1 MDGPESEQKKL
12 VNAIE
17 TEVPRDDS
25 QNYVQQPSCNKFH
38 ESIFSSRDDT
48 MVATIDD
55 DIEKIE
61 PLKISIKLVKIVLT
75 LFVDSGS
82 ACRFLDSSLSPRVV
96 ENNSE
101 ALCVR
106 EMDLPKLRLFLNE
119 PMITKEKLPVLS
131 NGWKARDAENTIVSD
146 GLKSLIGRHLFAQLG
161 LEVILLS
168 SSQSKHIN
176 NITTHCPIRQQVAS
190 QLPNLSV
197 VLEGEKSRS

>member
-1 MDGPESEQKKL
+1 M

-25 QNYVQQPSCNKFH
+25 LNYAQQPSCNKFH

-82 ACRFLDSSLSPRVV
+82 ACRFLDSSLSTRVV

-101 ALCVR
+101 ALWVR
-106 EMDLPKLRLFLNE
+106 EMDLPELRFFLNE
-119 PMITKEKLPVLS
+119 PMIT
-131 NGWKARDAENTIVSD
+131 
-146 GLKSLIGRHLFAQLG
+146 
-161 LEVILLS
+161 
-168 SSQSKHIN
+168 
-176 NITTHCPIRQQVAS
+176 
-190 QLPNLSV
+190 
-197 VLEGEKSRS
+197 